1 MKRLFFLFAML
12 VGMVN
17 FELGSDLLAQQK
29 FRVWKDGDSKRYNMP
44 EAQIL
49 SYGSAGT
56 TLVVGDSTYQVSD
69 IDSVTIIHQVPITFS
84 EGSVAYTLPAAVA
97 DDITVEADGAYVT
110 VTNTNVS
117 NEVEFILSGSSS
129 NGSFTYV
136 GAYKTTICLNGLS
149 LTSQMGAAIDIQC
162 GKRIALILAD
172 GTTNTFADFS
182 AGGQKACFY
191 CKGHMEVEGSGTLN
205 VTGNLNHA
213 IRIKEYLQLKE
224 STGTINI
231 IKAAGDA
238 IHAGQYYKQNGG
250 TINITN
256 TTKADGIQV
265 ETMTLEDDKTPDPD
279 KESNGRITIN
289 GGTLNIEIVNE
300 DCRAIKC
307 DSLVTITGGTFT
319 ITASGN
325 GSRGIQTDGNIVL
338 GVEGAGLTVP
348 VITINAT
355 GGECTNEDHDDDPH
369 RCMGIKGG
377 SNMDVYSGVIRV
389 TADKNKKGRSIKV
402 DGNYYEHGGAVSPY
416 PAIKAANL

>member
-84 EGSVAYTLPAAVA
+84 EESVTYTLPAAVA

-117 NEVEFILSGSSS
+117 NEVEFILSGSSN
-129 NGSFTYV
+129 NGAFTYV
-136 GAYKTTICLNGLS
+136 GTYKATICLNGLS
-149 LTSQMGAAIDIQC
+149 LTSQKGAAIDIQC
-162 GKRIALILAD
+162 DKRIALILAD
-172 GTTNTFADFS
+172 GTTNTFADYS
-182 AGGQKACFY
+182 LGEQKACFN

-224 STGTINI
+224 STGIINI
-231 IKAAGDA
+231 VKSNSDG
-238 IHAGQYYKQNGG
+238 IHVGQYYRQDGGTVNVTSTTVNDGIQSEIVTLDDDVTPDPDKEFNGQVFINGG
-250 TINITN
+250 TINIEIARDEDQSAI
-256 TTKADGIQV
+256 KADSHV
-265 ETMTLEDDKTPDPD
+265 
-279 KESNGRITIN
+279 TIA
-289 GGTLNIEIVNE
+289 GGTLTLTV
-300 DCRAIKC
+300 
-307 DSLVTITGGTFT
+307 S
-319 ITASGN
+319 SN
-325 GSRGIQTDGNIVL
+325 GSRGIQTDGSMII
-338 GVEGAGLTVP
+338 GVQGGTYAAP
-348 VITINAT
+348 IITITST
-355 GGECTNEDHDDDPH
+355 GGLCTKEVHEDDPH
-369 RCMGIKGG
+369 RSMGIKVEG
-377 SNMDVYSGVIRV
+377 DLTIYSGVTKV
-389 TADKNKKGRSIKV
+389 NSTGNKARSIKV
-402 DGNYYEHGGAVSPY
+402 TGNYYKKGGAVSAN

>member
-1 MKRLFFLFAML
+1 MKRFFFLFAML

-56 TLVVGDSTYQVSD
+56 TLVVGDSTYQVAD

-84 EGSVAYTLPAAVA
+84 ENSVTYTLPAAVA

-110 VTNTNVS
+110 VTNTNES

-136 GAYKTTICLNGLS
+136 GAYKTTICLNGLT
-149 LTSQMGAAIDIQC
+149 LTSQKGAAVDIQC

-213 IRIKEYLQLKE
+213 IRIKEYLQLKK
-224 STGTINI
+224 STGIINI
-231 IKAAGDA
+231 VKSNSDG
-238 IHAGQYYKQNGG
+238 IHVGQYYQQDGGTVNVTSTTVNDGIQSEIVTLDDDVTPDPDKEFNGQVFINGG
-250 TINITN
+250 TINIEI
-256 TTKADGIQV
+256 AQD
-265 ETMTLEDDKTPDPD
+265 EDQ
-279 KESNGRITIN
+279 S
-289 GGTLNIEIVNE
+289 
-300 DCRAIKC
+300 AIKA
-307 DSLVTITGGTFT
+307 DSLVTIAGGTLT
-319 ITASGN
+319 LTVSSN
-325 GSRGIQTDGNIVL
+325 GSRGIQTDGSMII
-338 GVEGAGLTVP
+338 GEQGGTYAAP
-348 VITINAT
+348 IITITST
-355 GGECTNEDHDDDPH
+355 GGLCTKEVHEDDPH
-369 RCMGIKGG
+369 RSMGIKVEG
-377 SNMDVYSGVIRV
+377 DLTIYSGVTKV
-389 TADKNKKGRSIKV
+389 TATGNKGRSIRVTGKY
-402 DGNYYEHGGAVSPY
+402 DKKGGAVQATPD
-416 PAIKAANL
+416 IKVGK